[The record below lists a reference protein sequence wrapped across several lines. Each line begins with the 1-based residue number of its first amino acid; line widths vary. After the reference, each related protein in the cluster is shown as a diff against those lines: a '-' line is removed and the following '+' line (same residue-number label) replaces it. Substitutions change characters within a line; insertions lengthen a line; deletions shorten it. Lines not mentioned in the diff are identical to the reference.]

1 MAENIVKDKDINPE
15 EIVKLVMPLVKEEQK
30 PKEEDIIEFLK
41 KLPEAQK
48 GSTRQELIDLLLT
61 DKIAER
67 LSNKEDLD
75 LNKLLAIG
83 LIKNIL
89 QPPQPTLDTNL
100 LAALISKANNPNS
113 DQWAQI
119 MQLYLQQQAQAFQAQ
134 QQFNQQLMTMIFG
147 QRLQQQDKQLEELR
161 ESINQQIEFI
171 SQQIE
176 ALRKQQPGTS
186 LESEVQD
193 WMKKK
198 ELLENIAEALRPE
211 KIVKEGGKI
220 DWGNILNRILKI
232 GETFAS
238 KLPAQQP
245 ALRQIQ
251 PIPIQEVQPQQLAQ
265 PQTVQEV
272 QIQPAV
278 EQTPTEQV
286 QTTETQTKSSEE
298 LEFR

>member
-1 MAENIVKDKDINPE
+1 MVEKENVNIGKDKDINPE
-15 EIVKLVMPLVKEEQK
+15 EVVKLVMPLVKEDK
-30 PKEEDIIEFLK
+30 PKEEDVIEFLK
-41 KLPEAQK
+41 KLPEQQK

-89 QPPQPTLDTNL
+89 QPPQPAIDTNL
-100 LAALISKANNPNS
+100 LAALISKTNNNSNS
-113 DQWAQI
+113 DGWVQI

-134 QQFNQQLMTMIFG
+134 QQFNQQLLTMMYG
-147 QRLQQQDKQLEELR
+147 ERLQKQDEQLEELR
-161 ESINQQIEFI
+161 ESINQQIELI
-171 SQQIE
+171 SKQIE
-176 ALRKQQPGTS
+176 ALRKQQPSVS
-186 LESEVQD
+186 LEGEIQD

-198 ELLENIAEALRPE
+198 EMLENIAESLRPE

-232 GETFAS
+232 GETFAA
-238 KLPAQQP
+238 KLPVQQP
-245 ALRQIQ
+245 ALR
-251 PIPIQEVQPQQLAQ
+251 PIEAIPVQPETQSQ
-265 PQTVQEV
+265 PVQETQPVIPEQTEQTVSE
-272 QIQPAV
+272 IQK
-278 EQTPTEQV
+278 T
-286 QTTETQTKSSEE
+286 SE